1 VVFAN
6 PPLQGS
12 AEASGNLVGSFDNAV
27 LHLRRAVGP
36 LEAIDLRPMRPVRG
50 RPARD
55 TALPDADRDFCG
67 MPRSGTAPGA
77 FVDEGPTP
85 KLSIRRRLPAT
96 SWCRDDANGR
106 PAAGNPTRRP

>member
-1 VVFAN
+1 
-6 PPLQGS
+6 
-12 AEASGNLVGSFDNAV
+12 
-27 LHLRRAVGP
+27 
-36 LEAIDLRPMRPVRG
+36 
-50 RPARD
+50 
-55 TALPDADRDFCG
+55 